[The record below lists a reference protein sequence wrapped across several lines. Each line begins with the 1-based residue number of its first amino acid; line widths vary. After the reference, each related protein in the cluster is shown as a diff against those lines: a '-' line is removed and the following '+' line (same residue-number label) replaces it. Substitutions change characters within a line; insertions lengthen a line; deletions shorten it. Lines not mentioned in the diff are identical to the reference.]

1 VLFRSIMSE
10 ISDVKEMVGTALK
23 NSSEAIERYRE
34 IEAKIEE
41 LPRANF
47 IRAEITAQIT
57 EEVGRIAKMDK
68 RIKCLEQDMIKTSF
82 KGGNGGSVGAQRN
95 FDYSAIERIEEEI
108 AQLHHKNLHFS
119 SKKVDLHVLEELMRH
134 VATREDLRKITRQT
148 NALLKQHQKHTANNT
163 EGSESISVLE
173 SRLMDRIDK
182 QFYDGALESR
192 MHASIHSKIEAY
204 VCLNVSRISKSI
216 SEIQNLVT
224 SSRCGK
230 HEVDGISVPQSSDAG
245 GMVCDDDVYNRLRR
259 DFDEK
264 LYLVCSDL
272 AECKAAWQ
280 HANRN
285 TFNRSGCWLWNSA
298 SVKLGSTVPWNVES
312 CNTDP
317 DNFLW
322 NQNSTHIKVVEAGLY
337 QISFAFFTKSKPSV
351 QLVINGESVLSAI
364 NSPSYVIHHGSGFI
378 SDGTGRMREGSVTG
392 LSLVD
397 YLALPSRSSVAL
409 HYHGKKSGHG
419 FLSLRRM

>member
-216 SEIQNLVT
+216 NVGSMKLMGYRFRKVRMLVGWFVMT
-224 SSRCGK
+224 TYTTAFD
-230 HEVDGISVPQSSDAG
+230 VIS
-245 GMVCDDDVYNRLRR
+245 
-259 DFDEK
+259 
-264 LYLVCSDL
+264 
-272 AECKAAWQ
+272 
-280 HANRN
+280 
-285 TFNRSGCWLWNSA
+285 
-298 SVKLGSTVPWNVES
+298 
-312 CNTDP
+312 
-317 DNFLW
+317 
-322 NQNSTHIKVVEAGLY
+322 
-337 QISFAFFTKSKPSV
+337 TKSYTLCVAIWRNAKLRGNMLIGIHLTVVDVGYGIV
-351 QLVINGESVLSAI
+351 QVLSLAQLFHGMW
-364 NSPSYVIHHGSGFI
+364 SPVIRTRTTFCGI
-378 SDGTGRMREGSVTG
+378 KT
-392 LSLVD
+392 
-397 YLALPSRSSVAL
+397 
-409 HYHGKKSGHG
+409 
-419 FLSLRRM
+419 RRILKL